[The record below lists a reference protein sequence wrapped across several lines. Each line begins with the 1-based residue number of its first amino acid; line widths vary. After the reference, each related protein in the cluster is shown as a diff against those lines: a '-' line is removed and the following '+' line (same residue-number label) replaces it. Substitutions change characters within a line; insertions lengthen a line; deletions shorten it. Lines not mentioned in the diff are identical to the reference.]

1 MKIKKTIIILIIFV
15 IFICSVSYTVSQN
28 IGNDVPTK
36 DAGENLLMAYNLQKY
51 GTLSLD
57 TDDSENPEPTAFRE
71 PVFPLYLSFCIWINP
86 TTRDLNRAE
95 LFEQGVKYIRFM
107 QIPILLI
114 ISFLAFY
121 IVYRITKN
129 LASSF
134 FALFLVGSS
143 IALQDTI
150 NRLLTEDFSA
160 LIIIINSILLYLL
173 VTKKKLIYF
182 ILFGISLGIL
192 ILDKAIFL
200 YFLFFIVIFLVIYYL
215 KSKFL
220 SLKKFITGLMVMLL
234 LSSSMVCGWMFRNY
248 HYFNTFSLAGRSGN
262 VLLLRAEKNNMTSKE
277 YIASFFYWA
286 PGDLV
291 KTKIMPKIFDESDY
305 KRLVRT
311 NKDSFYYNVTRI
323 EWGAKNIEDT
333 NTISSESTSFEK
345 DKELRDLAIKKILNN
360 PVRHILAI
368 PQFMWRGIF
377 AESGFRISIPST
389 DVQVVNNNIL
399 NLFLFF
405 CFIYLFVISIKRKYF
420 NLFAF
425 LMPSMYLF
433 LMYSFFTHYIP
444 RYSIPLIPILIVSS
458 VILISNKF
466 YKSKK

>member
-1 MKIKKTIIILIIFV
+1 
-15 IFICSVSYTVSQN
+15 
-28 IGNDVPTK
+28 
-36 DAGENLLMAYNLQKY
+36 
-51 GTLSLD
+51 
-57 TDDSENPEPTAFRE
+57 
-71 PVFPLYLSFCIWINP
+71 
-86 TTRDLNRAE
+86 
-95 LFEQGVKYIRFM
+95 
-107 QIPILLI
+107 
-114 ISFLAFY
+114 
-121 IVYRITKN
+121 
-129 LASSF
+129 
-134 FALFLVGSS
+134 
-143 IALQDTI
+143 
-150 NRLLTEDFSA
+150 
-160 LIIIINSILLYLL
+160 
-173 VTKKKLIYF
+173 
-182 ILFGISLGIL
+182 
-192 ILDKAIFL
+192 
-200 YFLFFIVIFLVIYYL
+200 
-215 KSKFL
+215 
-220 SLKKFITGLMVMLL
+220 MVMLL